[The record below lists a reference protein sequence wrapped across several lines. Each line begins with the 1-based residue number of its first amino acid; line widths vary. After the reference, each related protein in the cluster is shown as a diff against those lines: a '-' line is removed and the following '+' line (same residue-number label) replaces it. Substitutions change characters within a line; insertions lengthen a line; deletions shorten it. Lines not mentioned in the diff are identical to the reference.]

1 MKAHNHVFLRNELF
15 IFGEYY
21 LPMKSSLALLFI
33 IFIFNALT
41 QTIPSDRVVNWSLA
55 GVRDSSTSNFAVIDV
70 LAGGLVNDGLTPCD
84 AELTALFS
92 AHAEPAIFYFP
103 AGSYLFNAPINLRSN
118 CVFRGQGATVTNLI
132 IDHSGSGNGI
142 NINGLAIIAD
152 STSIAISAS
161 KNDTS
166 ITVLNGSTYVPGDWI
181 RIVQD
186 DADLVF
192 STWAVG
198 SVGQI
203 VRISAV
209 NGNVLQLES
218 PLRMDYS
225 LGRHPRIHRIL
236 PKSNV
241 GIECL
246 SIERIDNTAPEQAS
260 VISFNYAVNSWVNG
274 IEISKTTF
282 AHVEATASS
291 NLAITNSYFHDAH
304 DYGGG
309 GRGYGVMLH
318 FTTNEC
324 LVYSNIFS
332 HLRHSMI
339 LQAGSNGNVFCYN
352 YSRDPY
358 WTGSIFLPSNSA
370 GDMVL
375 HGNYPYSNLF
385 EQNDGQ
391 NMVIDNSHGANGP
404 HNTYFRN
411 RGGLY
416 GIFFSDNTSPNQ
428 NFIGNEITNTGSPMS
443 AVNYTIL
450 GTGHFVHGNNNKG
463 MISPSG
469 TNALPDT
476 SYCFNS
482 RPALIPQNFY
492 SSIGT
497 PNALN
502 SGSIPATY
510 FYQNNDFF
518 ANSCGYISNLG
529 TSNLKLS
536 QITIFPNPLSTNEI
550 LHIEGDYEIL
560 EISNLFGQI
569 IYRSKAVNCLA
580 LAQFNS
586 GMYCIKIRDKLNRIQ
601 AFRFVIAN

>member
-1 MKAHNHVFLRNELF
+1 MKKTLTL
-15 IFGEYY
+15 
-21 LPMKSSLALLFI
+21 
-33 IFIFNALT
+33 IFISLIFNVLT
-41 QTIPSDRVVNWSLA
+41 QTIPGDRIVNWSLA
-55 GVRDSSTSNFAVIDV
+55 GVRDSSTINFAVIDV
-70 LAGGLVNDGLTPCD
+70 LANGLVNDGVTPCD
-84 AELTALFS
+84 AALASLFS
-92 AHAEPAIFYFP
+92 AHAEPALFYFP
-103 AGSYLFNAPINLRSN
+103 SGTYLFNSPINLRSN
-118 CVFRGQGATVTNLI
+118 CVIRGQGATSTNFI
-132 IDHSGSGNGI
+132 IDHAGNGNGI
-142 NINGLAIIAD
+142 NINGMAVLAD
-152 STSIAISAS
+152 STSFSLAGI
-161 KNDTS
+161 KNDTTIS
-166 ITVLNGSTYVPGDWI
+166 VLDGTNFVSGDWI

-192 STWAVG
+192 STWAEG

-203 VRISAV
+203 VRITEV
-209 NGNVLQLES
+209 TGNILQLES
-218 PLRMDYS
+218 PLRMNYT
-225 LGRHPRIHRIL
+225 LTRHPRIHRIL

-246 SIERIDNTAPEQAS
+246 SIERVDNTAPEQAS

-282 AHVEATASS
+282 AHVEATACS
-291 NLAITNSYFHDAH
+291 NLAITNSFFHDAH
-304 DYGGG
+304 EYGDG

-352 YSRDPY
+352 FSRDPY

-404 HNTYFRN
+404 HNTFFRN

-416 GIFFSDNTSPNQ
+416 GLFFSDNTSPNQ
-428 NFIGNEITNTGSPMS
+428 NLVGNEITNTGSPMS
-443 AVNYTIL
+443 AINYTIQ
-450 GTGHFVHGNNNKG
+450 GTGHFVYGNNNKG
-463 MISPSG
+463 TISPTG
-469 TNALPDT
+469 TSVLPDT
-476 SYCFNS
+476 SYYFTS
-482 RPALIPQNFY
+482 RPTLIPQNFY
-492 SSIGT
+492 ASIGI
-497 PNALN
+497 PNSLN

-518 ANSCGYISNLG
+518 ANACGFTTDLSNSDEMHLNV
-529 TSNLKLS
+529 S
-536 QITIFPNPLSTNEI
+536 IFPNPIQSGNNIRVEGEFNTIQLINSLGAVVEEWKIFDQQNEI
-550 LHIEGDYEIL
+550 Y
-560 EISNLFGQI
+560 ISV
-569 IYRSKAVNCLA
+569 APA
-580 LAQFNS
+580 LYYLRLVSDQESA
-586 GMYCIKIRDKLNRIQ
+586 RLVKL
-601 AFRFVIAN
+601 VVE

>member
-1 MKAHNHVFLRNELF
+1 
-15 IFGEYY
+15 
-21 LPMKSSLALLFI
+21 MKSSLALLFI
-33 IFIFNALT
+33 TFILNVLS

-70 LAGGLVNDGLTPCD
+70 VAGGLVNDGVTPCD
-84 AELTALFS
+84 AALTSLFS
-92 AHAEPAIFYFP
+92 THAEPAIFYFP
-103 AGSYLFNAPINLRSN
+103 AGTYLFNAPISLRSN
-118 CVFRGQGATVTNLI
+118 CVFRGQGATVTNFI

-142 NINGLAIIAD
+142 NINGTAILAD
-152 STSIAISAS
+152 STSFSMGGI

-166 ITVLNGSTYVPGDWI
+166 ILVLNGSNYASGDWI

-186 DADLVF
+186 DADLIF
-192 STWAVG
+192 SSWAAG

-203 VRISAV
+203 VRIAAV

-225 LGRHPRIHRIL
+225 LTRHPRIHRIL

-246 SIERIDNTAPEQAS
+246 SIERLDNTAPEQAS
-260 VISFNYAVNSWVNG
+260 VLSFNYAVNSWVNG

-282 AHVEATASS
+282 AHVEATACS

-304 DYGGG
+304 EYGGG

-352 YSRDPY
+352 FSRDPY

-411 RGGLY
+411 RGGLF

-428 NFIGNEITNTGSPMS
+428 NLVGNEITNTGTPMS
-443 AVNYTIL
+443 AINYTIQ
-450 GTGHFVHGNNNKG
+450 GTGHFVFGNNNKG
-463 MISPSG
+463 TISPSG
-469 TNALPDT
+469 TSVLPDS
-476 SYCFNS
+476 SYYFTS
-482 RPALIPQNFY
+482 RPALIPQNVY
-492 SSIGT
+492 ASIGT

-510 FYQNNDFF
+510 FYQNSDFF
-518 ANSCGYISNLG
+518 ANACEYTTDLSLVDQH
-529 TSNLKLS
+529 LS
-536 QITIFPNPLSTNEI
+536 QIKIFPNPLSRNEW
-550 LHIEGDYEIL
+550 LNIEGDYETL
-560 EISNLFGQI
+560 EILNLLGQVI
-569 IYRSKAVNCLA
+569 YQCDAVNRLSLANYNAGIYR
-580 LAQFNS
+580 
-586 GMYCIKIRDKLNRIQ
+586 IKVTDKLNASSTFRILI
-601 AFRFVIAN
+601 VN